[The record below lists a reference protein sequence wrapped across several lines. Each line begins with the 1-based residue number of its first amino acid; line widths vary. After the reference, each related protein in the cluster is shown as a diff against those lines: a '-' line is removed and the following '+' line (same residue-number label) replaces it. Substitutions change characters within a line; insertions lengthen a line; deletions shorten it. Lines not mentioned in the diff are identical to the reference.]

1 MDKTI
6 ETKFFE
12 AFKCGGVVDKCI
24 DWMRYTYNLPPM
36 NPRASTKEKEETPEQ
51 KEGKK
56 KWDKYYRETLPKEI
70 LEATEAFDD
79 SVIRYMDSPLM
90 DEIEANLN
98 DCQTDA
104 QRERYLFS
112 LLKPFGES
120 PVGCGLA
127 RVYEPFAEV
136 ADHKERIAKYE
147 KDRAFWQSMP
157 EDEQLQDLNGKPSG
171 TPKEQIKAI
180 DWFIEESKEQI
191 KWVWHVHNE
200 FCRLTGRFEDGAKRM
215 QKGTIEHC
223 LSEFRSVKIMFANR
237 LDALLLTY
245 GIDLLRLQRE
255 SGLYL
260 KGQYR
265 QITDIAC
272 YIGSMEL
279 AQRYIDALP
288 KEPKPEQGNNG
299 QTMDAQSLTPEPQQ
313 IELKDLLPKKLK
325 ADEAVE
331 VFQNAI
337 DAQLITNSPE
347 GLKWNDTKQLLAYFA
362 TKVSD
367 KFNLT
372 TNLDK
377 DGNKTTDWKTFETL
391 FKQKGLKGAKQN
403 WMRLN
408 TRFEPTRFE
417 KVDALF

>member
-1 MDKTI
+1 MDKTL

-12 AFKCGGVVDKCI
+12 AFKWGGVVDKCI
-24 DWMRYTYNLPPM
+24 DWIRYTYNLPPV
-36 NPRASTKEKEETPEQ
+36 NPRASTKDREETPEQ
-51 KEGKK
+51 IKAKD

-79 SVIRYMDSPLM
+79 SVIMYMDSPLM

-120 PVGCGLA
+120 PSGCGIA
-127 RVYEPFAEV
+127 RVYEPTAELNQL
-136 ADHKERIAKYE
+136 KEAI
-147 KDRAFWQSMP
+147 KDCERDKAFWQTLP
-157 EDEQLQDLNGKPSG
+157 EDEQLKNVNGEPSG
-171 TPKEQIKAI
+171 TPKEKIEACNSMCKRYQEQI
-180 DWFIEESKEQI
+180 DWVLYVNHQFIDLTCTDKDKEGS
-191 KWVWHVHNE
+191 VE
-200 FCRLTGRFEDGAKRM
+200 R
-215 QKGTIEHC
+215 C
-223 LSEFRSVKIMFANR
+223 LSVFVGVKVMFANR
-237 LDALLLTY
+237 LDAMLLTY

-260 KGQYR
+260 KDYR
-265 QITDIAC
+265 LITDVDS

-288 KEPKPEQGNNG
+288 KEPQPEQANSG
-299 QTMDAQSLTPEPQQ
+299 QTTDAQSLNPEPQQ
-313 IELKDLLPKKLK
+313 MELKDLLPKKLK
-325 ADEAVE
+325 ADEADEAVE

-372 TNLDK
+372 TKLDK

-391 FKQKGLKGAKQN
+391 FEQKGLKGAKQN
-403 WMRLN
+403 WMRLK
-408 TRFEPTRFE
+408 TKFEPTGFE

>member
-12 AFKCGGVVDKCI
+12 AFKWGGVVDKCI
-24 DWMRYTYNLPPM
+24 DWIRYTYNLPPV
-36 NPRASTKEKEETPEQ
+36 NPRASTKDREETPEQ
-51 KEGKK
+51 IKAKD

-79 SVIRYMDSPLM
+79 SVIMYMDSPLM

-120 PVGCGLA
+120 PSGCGIA
-127 RVYEPFAEV
+127 RVYEPTAELNQL
-136 ADHKERIAKYE
+136 KEAI
-147 KDRAFWQSMP
+147 KDCERDKAFWQTLP
-157 EDEQLQDLNGKPSG
+157 EDEQLKNVNGEPSG
-171 TPKEQIKAI
+171 TPKEKIEACNSMCKRYQEQI
-180 DWFIEESKEQI
+180 DWVLYVNHQFRDLTCTDKDKEGS
-191 KWVWHVHNE
+191 VE
-200 FCRLTGRFEDGAKRM
+200 R
-215 QKGTIEHC
+215 C
-223 LSEFRSVKIMFANR
+223 LSAFVGVKVMFANR

-260 KGQYR
+260 KDHR
-265 QITDIAC
+265 LITDVDS

-288 KEPKPEQGNNG
+288 KEPQPEQANSG
-299 QTMDAQSLTPEPQQ
+299 QTTDAQSLNPEPQQ
-313 IELKDLLPKKLK
+313 MELKDLLPKKLK

-372 TNLDK
+372 TKLDK

-391 FKQKGLKGAKQN
+391 FEQKGLKGAKQN

-408 TRFEPTRFE
+408 TKFEPTGFE

>member
-1 MDKTI
+1 MDKTL

-12 AFKCGGVVDKCI
+12 AFKWGGVVDKCI
-24 DWMRYTYNLPPM
+24 DWIRYTYNLPPV
-36 NPRASTKEKEETPEQ
+36 NPRASTKDREETPEQ
-51 KEGKK
+51 IKAKD

-79 SVIRYMDSPLM
+79 SVIMYMDSPLM

-120 PVGCGLA
+120 PSGCGIA
-127 RVYEPFAEV
+127 RVYEPTAELNQL
-136 ADHKERIAKYE
+136 KEAI
-147 KDRAFWQSMP
+147 KDCERDKAFWQTLP
-157 EDEQLQDLNGKPSG
+157 EDEQLKNVNGEPSG
-171 TPKEQIKAI
+171 TPKEKIEACNSMCKRYQEQI
-180 DWFIEESKEQI
+180 DWVLYVNHQFIDLTCTDKDKEGS
-191 KWVWHVHNE
+191 VE
-200 FCRLTGRFEDGAKRM
+200 R
-215 QKGTIEHC
+215 C
-223 LSEFRSVKIMFANR
+223 LSAFVGVKVMFANR

-260 KGQYR
+260 KDHR
-265 QITDIAC
+265 LITDVDS

-288 KEPKPEQGNNG
+288 KEPQPEQANSG
-299 QTMDAQSLTPEPQQ
+299 QTTDAQSLNPEPQQ
-313 IELKDLLPKKLK
+313 MELKDLLPKKLK

-372 TNLDK
+372 TKLDK
-377 DGNKTTDWKTFETL
+377 DGNKTTDWITFETL
-391 FKQKGLKGAKQN
+391 FEQKVLKGAKQN

-408 TRFEPTRFE
+408 TKFEPTGFE

>member
-1 MDKTI
+1 MDKTL

-12 AFKCGGVVDKCI
+12 AFKWGGVVDKCI
-24 DWMRYTYNLPPM
+24 DWIRYTYNLPPV
-36 NPRASTKEKEETPEQ
+36 NPRASTKDREETPEQ
-51 KEGKK
+51 IKAKD

-79 SVIRYMDSPLM
+79 SVIMYMDSPLM

-120 PVGCGLA
+120 PSGCGIA
-127 RVYEPFAEV
+127 RVYEPTAELNQL
-136 ADHKERIAKYE
+136 KEAI
-147 KDRAFWQSMP
+147 KDCERDKAFWQTLP
-157 EDEQLQDLNGKPSG
+157 EDEQLKNVNGEPSG
-171 TPKEQIKAI
+171 TPKEKIEACNSMCKRYQEQI
-180 DWFIEESKEQI
+180 DWVLYVNHQFIDLTCTDKDKEGS
-191 KWVWHVHNE
+191 VE
-200 FCRLTGRFEDGAKRM
+200 R
-215 QKGTIEHC
+215 C
-223 LSEFRSVKIMFANR
+223 LSAFVGVKVMFANR

-260 KGQYR
+260 KDHR
-265 QITDIAC
+265 LITDVDS

-288 KEPKPEQGNNG
+288 KESQPEQANSG
-299 QTMDAQSLTPEPQQ
+299 QTTDAQSLNPEPQQ
-313 IELKDLLPKKLK
+313 MELKDLLPKKLK

-372 TNLDK
+372 TKLDK

-391 FKQKGLKGAKQN
+391 FEQKGLKGAKQN
-403 WMRLN
+403 WMRLK
-408 TRFEPTRFE
+408 TKFEPTGFE

>member
-12 AFKCGGVVDKCI
+12 AFKWGGVVDKCI
-24 DWMRYTYNLPPM
+24 DWIRYTYNLPPV
-36 NPRASTKEKEETPEQ
+36 NPRASTKDREENPEQ
-51 KEGKK
+51 IKAKD

-79 SVIRYMDSPLM
+79 SVIMYMDSPLM

-120 PVGCGLA
+120 PSGCGIA
-127 RVYEPFAEV
+127 RVYEPTAELNQL
-136 ADHKERIAKYE
+136 KEAI
-147 KDRAFWQSMP
+147 KDCERDKAFWQTLP
-157 EDEQLQDLNGKPSG
+157 EDEQLKNVNGEPSG
-171 TPKEQIKAI
+171 TLKEKIEACNSMCKRYQEQIDWVLYVNHQFI
-180 DWFIEESKEQI
+180 DLTCTDKDKEGS
-191 KWVWHVHNE
+191 VE
-200 FCRLTGRFEDGAKRM
+200 R
-215 QKGTIEHC
+215 C
-223 LSEFRSVKIMFANR
+223 LSAFVGVKVMFANR

-260 KGQYR
+260 KDYR
-265 QITDIAC
+265 LITDVDS

-288 KEPKPEQGNNG
+288 KEPQPEQANSG
-299 QTMDAQSLTPEPQQ
+299 QTTDAQSLNPEPQQ
-313 IELKDLLPKKLK
+313 MELKDLLPKKLK

-372 TNLDK
+372 TKLDK

-391 FKQKGLKGAKQN
+391 FEQKGLKGAKQN
-403 WMRLN
+403 WMRLK
-408 TRFEPTRFE
+408 TKFEPTGFE

>member
-12 AFKCGGVVDKCI
+12 AFKWGGVVDKCI
-24 DWMRYTYNLPPM
+24 DWIRYTYNLPPV
-36 NPRASTKEKEETPEQ
+36 NPRASTKDREETPEQ
-51 KEGKK
+51 IKAKD

-79 SVIRYMDSPLM
+79 SVIMYMDSPLM

-120 PVGCGLA
+120 PSGCGIA
-127 RVYEPFAEV
+127 RVYEPTAELNQL
-136 ADHKERIAKYE
+136 KEAI
-147 KDRAFWQSMP
+147 KDCERDKAFWQTLP
-157 EDEQLQDLNGKPSG
+157 EDEQLKNVNGEPSG
-171 TPKEQIKAI
+171 TLKEKIEACNSMCKRYQEQIDWVLYVNHQFI
-180 DWFIEESKEQI
+180 DLTCTDKDKEGS
-191 KWVWHVHNE
+191 VE
-200 FCRLTGRFEDGAKRM
+200 R
-215 QKGTIEHC
+215 C
-223 LSEFRSVKIMFANR
+223 LSAFVGVKVMFANR

-260 KGQYR
+260 KDYR
-265 QITDIAC
+265 LITDVDS
-272 YIGSMEL
+272 YIGSMAL

-288 KEPKPEQGNNG
+288 KEPQPEQANSG
-299 QTMDAQSLTPEPQQ
+299 QTTDAQSLNPEPQQ
-313 IELKDLLPKKLK
+313 MELKDLLPKKLK

-372 TNLDK
+372 TKLDK

-391 FKQKGLKGAKQN
+391 FEQKGLKGAKQN
-403 WMRLN
+403 WMRLK
-408 TRFEPTRFE
+408 TKFEPTGFE

>member
-12 AFKCGGVVDKCI
+12 AFKWGGVVDKCI
-24 DWMRYTYNLPPM
+24 DWIRYTYNLPPV
-36 NPRASTKEKEETPEQ
+36 NPRASTKDREETPEQ
-51 KEGKK
+51 IKAKD

-79 SVIRYMDSPLM
+79 SVIMYMDSPLM

-120 PVGCGLA
+120 PSGCGIA
-127 RVYEPFAEV
+127 RVYEPTAELNQL
-136 ADHKERIAKYE
+136 KEAI
-147 KDRAFWQSMP
+147 KDCERDKAFWQTLP
-157 EDEQLQDLNGKPSG
+157 EDEQLKNVNGEPSG
-171 TPKEQIKAI
+171 TLKEKIEACNSMCKRYQEQIDWVLYVNHQFI
-180 DWFIEESKEQI
+180 DLTCTDKDKEGS
-191 KWVWHVHNE
+191 VE
-200 FCRLTGRFEDGAKRM
+200 R
-215 QKGTIEHC
+215 C
-223 LSEFRSVKIMFANR
+223 LSAFVGVKVMFANR

-260 KGQYR
+260 KDYR
-265 QITDIAC
+265 LITDVDS

-288 KEPKPEQGNNG
+288 KEPQPEQANSG
-299 QTMDAQSLTPEPQQ
+299 QTTDAQSLNPEPQRM
-313 IELKDLLPKKLK
+313 ELKDLLPKKLK

-372 TNLDK
+372 TKLDK

-391 FKQKGLKGAKQN
+391 FEQKGLKGAKQN
-403 WMRLN
+403 WMRLK
-408 TRFEPTRFE
+408 TKFEPTGFE

>member
-1 MDKTI
+1 MDKTL

-12 AFKCGGVVDKCI
+12 AFKWGGVVDKCI
-24 DWMRYTYNLPPM
+24 DWIRYTYNLPPV
-36 NPRASTKEKEETPEQ
+36 NPRASTKDREETPEQ
-51 KEGKK
+51 IKAKD

-79 SVIRYMDSPLM
+79 SVIMYMDSPLM

-120 PVGCGLA
+120 PSGCGIA
-127 RVYEPFAEV
+127 RVYEPTAELNQL
-136 ADHKERIAKYE
+136 KEAI
-147 KDRAFWQSMP
+147 KDCERDKAFWQTLP
-157 EDEQLQDLNGKPSG
+157 EDEQLKNVNGEPSG
-171 TPKEQIKAI
+171 TPKEKIEACNSMCKRYQEQI
-180 DWFIEESKEQI
+180 DWVLYVNHQFIDLTCTDKDKEGS
-191 KWVWHVHNE
+191 VE
-200 FCRLTGRFEDGAKRM
+200 R
-215 QKGTIEHC
+215 C
-223 LSEFRSVKIMFANR
+223 LSAFVGVKVMFANR

-260 KGQYR
+260 KDHR
-265 QITDIAC
+265 LITDVDS

-288 KEPKPEQGNNG
+288 KESQPEQANSG
-299 QTMDAQSLTPEPQQ
+299 QTTDAQSLNPEPQQ
-313 IELKDLLPKKLK
+313 MELKDLLPKKLK

-372 TNLDK
+372 TKLDK

-391 FKQKGLKGAKQN
+391 FEQKELKGAKQN

-408 TRFEPTRFE
+408 TKFKPTGFE

>member
-1 MDKTI
+1 MDKTL

-12 AFKCGGVVDKCI
+12 AFKWGGVVDKCI
-24 DWMRYTYNLPPM
+24 DWIRYTYNLPPV
-36 NPRASTKEKEETPEQ
+36 NPRASTKDREETPEQ
-51 KEGKK
+51 IKAKD

-79 SVIRYMDSPLM
+79 SVIMYMDSPLM

-120 PVGCGLA
+120 PSGCGIA
-127 RVYEPFAEV
+127 RVYEPTAELNQL
-136 ADHKERIAKYE
+136 KEAI
-147 KDRAFWQSMP
+147 KDCERDKAFWQTLP
-157 EDEQLQDLNGKPSG
+157 EDEQLKNVNGEPSG
-171 TPKEQIKAI
+171 TPKEKIEACNSMCKRYQEQI
-180 DWFIEESKEQI
+180 DWVLYVNHQFIDLTCTDKDKEGS
-191 KWVWHVHNE
+191 VE
-200 FCRLTGRFEDGAKRM
+200 R
-215 QKGTIEHC
+215 C
-223 LSEFRSVKIMFANR
+223 LSAFVGVKVMFANR

-260 KGQYR
+260 KDHR
-265 QITDIAC
+265 LITDVDS

-288 KEPKPEQGNNG
+288 KEPQPEQANSG
-299 QTMDAQSLTPEPQQ
+299 QTTDAQSLNPEPQQ
-313 IELKDLLPKKLK
+313 MELKDLLPKKLK

-372 TNLDK
+372 TKLDK

-391 FKQKGLKGAKQN
+391 FEQKGLKGAKQN
-403 WMRLN
+403 WMRLK
-408 TRFEPTRFE
+408 TKFEPTGFE

>member
-12 AFKCGGVVDKCI
+12 AFKWGGVVDKCI
-24 DWMRYTYNLPPM
+24 EWMRYTYNLPPM
-36 NPRASTKEKEETPEQ
+36 KPRASTKEKEETPEQ
-51 KEGKK
+51 KEVKE
-56 KWDKYYRETLPKEI
+56 KWDKLYRETLPKEI

-136 ADHKERIAKYE
+136 ADHKERIAKHE

-157 EDEQLQDLNGKPSG
+157 EDEQLQDANGKPSG

-200 FCRLTGRFEDGAKRM
+200 FCRLTGRFEDGAKWM

-223 LSEFRSVKIMFANR
+223 LSEFRSVELMFANR

-260 KGQYR
+260 KRQYR
-265 QITDIAC
+265 RITDIDC
-272 YIGSMEL
+272 YIGSREL

-288 KEPKPEQGNNG
+288 KEPQPEQGNNG
-299 QTMDAQSLTPEPQQ
+299 QTTDAQSLNPEPQQ
-313 IELKDLLPKKLK
+313 ENPK
-325 ADEAVE
+325 
-331 VFQNAI
+331 
-337 DAQLITNSPE
+337 
-347 GLKWNDTKQLLAYFA
+347 
-362 TKVSD
+362 
-367 KFNLT
+367 
-372 TNLDK
+372 
-377 DGNKTTDWKTFETL
+377 
-391 FKQKGLKGAKQN
+391 
-403 WMRLN
+403 
-408 TRFEPTRFE
+408 PTRGRGRPKETFKDKMIDDTDGSKLE
-417 KVDALF
+417 KIHTKIDGKKGKDATLIILACIKKGWLTKPTYTQVKNEFGDIGSKTGYNNYLNENKFTKEELEGVINCLD

>member
-12 AFKCGGVVDKCI
+12 AFKWGGVVDKCI
-24 DWMRYTYNLPPM
+24 DWIRYTYNLPPV
-36 NPRASTKEKEETPEQ
+36 NPRASTKDREETPEQ
-51 KEGKK
+51 IKAKD

-79 SVIRYMDSPLM
+79 SVIMYMDSPLM

-120 PVGCGLA
+120 PSGCGIA
-127 RVYEPFAEV
+127 RVYEPTAELNQL
-136 ADHKERIAKYE
+136 KEAI
-147 KDRAFWQSMP
+147 KDCERDKAFWQTLP
-157 EDEQLQDLNGKPSG
+157 EDEQLKNVNGEPSG
-171 TPKEQIKAI
+171 TPKEKIEACNSMCKRYQEQI
-180 DWFIEESKEQI
+180 DWVLYVNHQFIDLTCTDKDKEGS
-191 KWVWHVHNE
+191 VE
-200 FCRLTGRFEDGAKRM
+200 R
-215 QKGTIEHC
+215 C
-223 LSEFRSVKIMFANR
+223 LSAFVGVKVMFANR

-260 KGQYR
+260 KDHR
-265 QITDIAC
+265 LITDVDS

-288 KEPKPEQGNNG
+288 KESQPEQANSG
-299 QTMDAQSLTPEPQQ
+299 QTTDAQSLNPEPQQ
-313 IELKDLLPKKLK
+313 MELKDLLPKKLK

-372 TNLDK
+372 TKLDK

-391 FKQKGLKGAKQN
+391 FEQKGLKGAKQN

-408 TRFEPTRFE
+408 TKFEPTGFE

>member
-1 MDKTI
+1 MDKTL

-12 AFKCGGVVDKCI
+12 AFKWGGVVDKCI
-24 DWMRYTYNLPPM
+24 DWIRYTYNLPPV
-36 NPRASTKEKEETPEQ
+36 NPRASTKDREETPEQ
-51 KEGKK
+51 IKAKD

-79 SVIRYMDSPLM
+79 SVIMYMDSPLM

-120 PVGCGLA
+120 PSGCGIA
-127 RVYEPFAEV
+127 RVYEPTAELNQL
-136 ADHKERIAKYE
+136 KEAI
-147 KDRAFWQSMP
+147 KDCERDKAFWQTLP
-157 EDEQLQDLNGKPSG
+157 EDEQLKNVNGEPSG
-171 TPKEQIKAI
+171 TPKEKIEACNSMCKRYQEQI
-180 DWFIEESKEQI
+180 DWVLYVNHQFRDLTCTDKDKEGS
-191 KWVWHVHNE
+191 VE
-200 FCRLTGRFEDGAKRM
+200 R
-215 QKGTIEHC
+215 C
-223 LSEFRSVKIMFANR
+223 LSAFVGVKVMFANR

-260 KGQYR
+260 KDHR
-265 QITDIAC
+265 LITDVDS

-288 KEPKPEQGNNG
+288 KEPQPEQANSG
-299 QTMDAQSLTPEPQQ
+299 QTTDAQSLNPEPQQ
-313 IELKDLLPKKLK
+313 MELKDLLPKKLK

-372 TNLDK
+372 TKLDK

-391 FKQKGLKGAKQN
+391 FEQKGLKGAKQN

-408 TRFEPTRFE
+408 TKFEPTGFE

>member
-1 MDKTI
+1 MDKTL

-12 AFKCGGVVDKCI
+12 AFKWGGVVDKCI
-24 DWMRYTYNLPPM
+24 DWIRYTYNLPPV
-36 NPRASTKEKEETPEQ
+36 NPRASTKDREETPEQ
-51 KEGKK
+51 IKAKD

-79 SVIRYMDSPLM
+79 SVIMYMDSPLM

-120 PVGCGLA
+120 PSGCGIA
-127 RVYEPFAEV
+127 RVYEPTAELNQL
-136 ADHKERIAKYE
+136 KEAI
-147 KDRAFWQSMP
+147 KDCERDKAFWQTLP
-157 EDEQLQDLNGKPSG
+157 EDEQLKNVNGEPSG
-171 TPKEQIKAI
+171 TPKEKIEACNSMCKRYQEQI
-180 DWFIEESKEQI
+180 DWVLYVNHQFIDLTCTDKDKEGS
-191 KWVWHVHNE
+191 VE
-200 FCRLTGRFEDGAKRM
+200 R
-215 QKGTIEHC
+215 C
-223 LSEFRSVKIMFANR
+223 LSAFVGVKVMFANR

-260 KGQYR
+260 KDHR
-265 QITDIAC
+265 LITDVDS

-288 KEPKPEQGNNG
+288 KEPQPEQANSG
-299 QTMDAQSLTPEPQQ
+299 QTTDAQSLNPEPQQ
-313 IELKDLLPKKLK
+313 MELKDLLPKKLK

-367 KFNLT
+367 KFNIT
-372 TNLDK
+372 TKLDK

-391 FKQKGLKGAKQN
+391 FEQKGLKGAKQN
-403 WMRLN
+403 WMRLK
-408 TRFEPTRFE
+408 TKFEPTGFE

>member
-12 AFKCGGVVDKCI
+12 AFKWGGVVDKCI
-24 DWMRYTYNLPPM
+24 DWIRYTYNLPPV
-36 NPRASTKEKEETPEQ
+36 NPRASTKDREETPEQ
-51 KEGKK
+51 IKAKD

-79 SVIRYMDSPLM
+79 SVIMYMDSPLM

-120 PVGCGLA
+120 PSGCGIA
-127 RVYEPFAEV
+127 RVYEPTAELNQL
-136 ADHKERIAKYE
+136 KEAI
-147 KDRAFWQSMP
+147 KDCERDKAFWQTLP
-157 EDEQLQDLNGKPSG
+157 EDEQLKNVNGEPSG
-171 TPKEQIKAI
+171 TPKEKIEACNSMCKRYQEQI
-180 DWFIEESKEQI
+180 DWVLYVNHQFIDLTCTDKDKEGS
-191 KWVWHVHNE
+191 VE
-200 FCRLTGRFEDGAKRM
+200 R
-215 QKGTIEHC
+215 C
-223 LSEFRSVKIMFANR
+223 LSAFVGVKVMFANR

-260 KGQYR
+260 KDHR
-265 QITDIAC
+265 LITDVDS

-288 KEPKPEQGNNG
+288 KEPQPEQANSG
-299 QTMDAQSLTPEPQQ
+299 QTTDAQSLNPEPQQ
-313 IELKDLLPKKLK
+313 MELKDLLPKKLK

-372 TNLDK
+372 TKLDK

-391 FKQKGLKGAKQN
+391 FEQKGLKGAKQN
-403 WMRLN
+403 WMRLK
-408 TRFEPTRFE
+408 TKFEPTGFE

>member
-1 MDKTI
+1 MDKTL

-12 AFKCGGVVDKCI
+12 AFKWGGVVDKCI
-24 DWMRYTYNLPPM
+24 DWIRYTYNLPPV
-36 NPRASTKEKEETPEQ
+36 NPRASTKDREETPEQ
-51 KEGKK
+51 IKAKD

-79 SVIRYMDSPLM
+79 SVIMYMDSPLM

-120 PVGCGLA
+120 PSGCGIA
-127 RVYEPFAEV
+127 RVYEPTAELNQL
-136 ADHKERIAKYE
+136 KEAI
-147 KDRAFWQSMP
+147 KDCERDKAFWQTLP
-157 EDEQLQDLNGKPSG
+157 EDEQLKNVNGEPSG
-171 TPKEQIKAI
+171 TPKEKIEACNSMCKRYQEQI
-180 DWFIEESKEQI
+180 DWVLYVNHQFIDLTCTDKDKEGS
-191 KWVWHVHNE
+191 VE
-200 FCRLTGRFEDGAKRM
+200 R
-215 QKGTIEHC
+215 C
-223 LSEFRSVKIMFANR
+223 LSAFVGVKVMFANR

-260 KGQYR
+260 KDHR
-265 QITDIAC
+265 LITDVDS

-288 KEPKPEQGNNG
+288 KESQPEQANSG
-299 QTMDAQSLTPEPQQ
+299 QTTDAQSLNPEPQQ
-313 IELKDLLPKKLK
+313 MELKDLLPKKLK

-372 TNLDK
+372 TKLDK

-391 FKQKGLKGAKQN
+391 FEQKGLKGAKQN

-408 TRFEPTRFE
+408 TKFEPTGFE

>member
-12 AFKCGGVVDKCI
+12 AFKWGGVVDKCI
-24 DWMRYTYNLPPM
+24 DWIRYTYNLPPV
-36 NPRASTKEKEETPEQ
+36 NPRASTKDREETPEQ
-51 KEGKK
+51 IKAKD

-79 SVIRYMDSPLM
+79 SVIMYMDSPLM

-120 PVGCGLA
+120 PSGCGIA
-127 RVYEPFAEV
+127 RVYEPTAELNQL
-136 ADHKERIAKYE
+136 KEAI
-147 KDRAFWQSMP
+147 KDCERDKAFWQTLP
-157 EDEQLQDLNGKPSG
+157 EDEQLKNVNGEPSG
-171 TPKEQIKAI
+171 TPKEQIEACNSMCKRYQEQI
-180 DWFIEESKEQI
+180 DWVLYVNHQFIDLTCTDKDKEGS
-191 KWVWHVHNE
+191 VE
-200 FCRLTGRFEDGAKRM
+200 R
-215 QKGTIEHC
+215 C
-223 LSEFRSVKIMFANR
+223 LSAFVGVKVMFANR

-260 KGQYR
+260 KDHR
-265 QITDIAC
+265 LITDVDS

-288 KEPKPEQGNNG
+288 KEPQPEQANSG
-299 QTMDAQSLTPEPQQ
+299 QTTDAQSLNPEPQQ
-313 IELKDLLPKKLK
+313 MELKDLLPKKLK

-372 TNLDK
+372 TKLDK

-391 FKQKGLKGAKQN
+391 FEQKGLKGAKQN

-408 TRFEPTRFE
+408 TKFEPTGFE